1 MDKFSSKSR
10 KWTPEQAREF
20 FKKKR
25 SFSENNVIDD
35 DSFDLVEVLN
45 NLKYESSGG
54 ELNLEQNKKRGR
66 RNSSPAE
73 FRYEE
78 PQEVV
83 VVEDNE
89 MDICSGNLS
98 AFSLLVD
105 FGQIL
110 RTKDT
115 PKDHDSNENEIEI
128 DAENS
133 SPMSPEQPSTP
144 PATTPVVFANQ
155 LPMPTQLP
163 VPKFESTVRIIPQ
176 MPPLQQPPPQHQ
188 HQHQMPQ
195 HQHQQIPSL
204 HVPQKPTQYQHQ
216 HQVPAPHQ
224 QQMRTQQA
232 QVQVQVH
239 HAQQGQQQQVHQQMQ
254 LQAQQQ
260 GQQGQQQQQGH
271 QVLSPQQQQA
281 KKRKN
286 RRKHTEIQRTFIC
299 PLNGCGKAYGSEG
312 ACKTHVRIKHQDI
325 FSVQQQTMSLS
336 LMTQFPLT
344 QLN

>member
-1 MDKFSSKSR
+1 MDKLPLTSR

-45 NLKYESSGG
+45 NLKYESG
-54 ELNLEQNKKRGR
+54 EMKFERKKRGR
-66 RNSSPAE
+66 RNSSPGE

-78 PQEVV
+78 PPE
-83 VVEDNE
+83 VVEDND

-110 RTKDT
+110 RTKE
-115 PKDHDSNENEIEI
+115 KDPNEIEI
-128 DAENS
+128 EDAERS
-133 SPMSPEQPSTP
+133 PSPMSPEQPSTP
-144 PATTPVVFANQ
+144 PATTPPVVFENQ
-155 LPMPTQLP
+155 IPITKL
-163 VPKFESTVRIIPQ
+163 ESSVRIIPQ
-176 MPPLQQPPPQHQ
+176 MPPLQQQQVPHQIRTHQVPVQHVQVPQHQ
-188 HQHQMPQ
+188 QTPPHQMPPLQ
-195 HQHQQIPSL
+195 F
-204 HVPQKPTQYQHQ
+204 PQKHM
-216 HQVPAPHQ
+216 HQVPQ
-224 QQMRTQQA
+224 QQIRTH
-232 QVQVQVH
+232 QVQVQ
-239 HAQQGQQQQVHQQMQ
+239 QVQIQLQDQLQMQ
-254 LQAQQQ
+254 LQDQ
-260 GQQGQQQQQGH
+260 
-271 QVLSPQQQQA
+271 QVLSPQQQAQQQ

-299 PLNGCGKAYGSEG
+299 PLTGCGKAYGSEG

-325 FSVQQQTMSLS
+325 FSVQQQSINIL
-336 LMTQFPLT
+336 TQFPLT